1 MGKYTKSIQLPKE
14 LHLSIWL
21 ETACKDA
28 NLASFAVLQ
37 LHEQGLLPGAGEVA
51 PALERA
57 ICAAWTFLFLKKKG
71 FGMCYT
77 GKSYGV
83 FTFSEFLFQIFSE
96 QNSTKEKGL
105 TNWCFGP
112 QLVV

>member
-1 MGKYTKSIQLPKE
+1 MIRDRLQGRKPRVRS
-14 LHLSIWL
+14 
-21 ETACKDA
+21 AA
-28 NLASFAVLQ
+28 LQ
-37 LHEQGLLPGAGEVA
+37 LHEQGFLQGAGEVA
-51 PALERA
+51 RAPERA
-57 ICAAWTFLFLKKKG
+57 ICAACTFVFLKKKG

-77 GKSYGV
+77 GKNYRV

>member
-1 MGKYTKSIQLPKE
+1 MIRNRLQGRKPRVGS
-14 LHLSIWL
+14 
-21 ETACKDA
+21 AA
-28 NLASFAVLQ
+28 LQ
-37 LHEQGLLPGAGEVA
+37 LDKQGLLPGAGEIARA
-51 PALERA
+51 PERA
-57 ICAAWTFLFLKKKG
+57 ICTARTFILLKKKG

-96 QNSTKEKGL
+96 QISTKEKGL